1 MTPTIAIVLV
11 VLVGFIVLD
20 LVTFF
25 IFDRDEIL
33 TWILIRIIFQILLAL
48 ASAGFGGFGG
58 GSSGGGGASGD
69 WD

>member
-11 VLVGFIVLD
+11 VLVGLIVLD